1 MQQLNEDEKLIIYAD
16 GACRGN
22 QFTENIGAYGI
33 VLLYKDHMK
42 TLKQAFKNTTNN
54 KMEIIAVI
62 EALKAIKNYNLY
74 TEVYTDS
81 QYVICTLNDGWK
93 RNKNIELWDELDE
106 LISKFKCIK
115 FIKVKGHD
123 GNTYNELADSL
134 CNQAMDELNK

>member
-1 MQQLNEDEKLIIYAD
+1 MDLSVDKIIIYAD

-33 VLLYKDHMK
+33 VLLYKGYMK

-54 KMEIIAVI
+54 KMEIIAII
-62 EALKAIKNYNLY
+62 EALKAVKNYDLY

-81 QYVICTLNDGWK
+81 QYVVCTLNDGWK
-93 RNKNIELWDELDE
+93 RNKNIELWNELDE
-106 LISKFKCIK
+106 LISRFKCIK

-123 GNTYNELADSL
+123 GDTYNELADSL
-134 CNQAMDELNK
+134 CNQAMDEIN

>member
-1 MQQLNEDEKLIIYAD
+1 MDLSVDKIIIYAD

-54 KMEIIAVI
+54 KMEIIAII
-62 EALKAIKNYNLY
+62 EALKAVKNYDLY

-81 QYVICTLNDGWK
+81 QYVVCTLNDGWK
-93 RNKNIELWDELDE
+93 RNKNIELWNELDE
-106 LISKFKCIK
+106 LISRFKCIK

-123 GNTYNELADSL
+123 GDTYNELADSL
-134 CNQAMDELNK
+134 CNQAMDEIN

>member
-33 VLLYKDHMK
+33 VLLYKGYMK

-54 KMEIIAVI
+54 KMEIIAII
-62 EALKAIKNYNLY
+62 EALKVVKNYDLY

-81 QYVICTLNDGWK
+81 QYVVCTLNDGWK
-93 RNKNIELWDELDE
+93 RNKNIELWNELDE
-106 LISKFKCIK
+106 LISRFKCIK

-123 GNTYNELADSL
+123 GDTYNELADSL
-134 CNQAMDELNK
+134 CNQAIDEIN

>member
-33 VLLYKDHMK
+33 VLLYKGHMK

-54 KMEIIAVI
+54 KMEIIAII
-62 EALKAIKNYNLY
+62 EALKVVKNYDLY

-81 QYVICTLNDGWK
+81 QYVVCTLNDGWK
-93 RNKNIELWDELDE
+93 RNKNIELWNELDE
-106 LISKFKCIK
+106 LISRFKCIK

-123 GNTYNELADSL
+123 GDTYNELADSL
-134 CNQAMDELNK
+134 CNQAIDEIN

>member
-1 MQQLNEDEKLIIYAD
+1 MDVSVDKIIIYAD

-54 KMEIIAVI
+54 KMEITAII
-62 EALKAIKNYNLY
+62 EALKAVKNYDLY

-81 QYVICTLNDGWK
+81 QYVVCTLNDGWK
-93 RNKNIELWDELDE
+93 RNKNIELWNELDE
-106 LISKFKCIK
+106 LISRFKCIK

-123 GNTYNELADSL
+123 GDTYNELADSL
-134 CNQAMDELNK
+134 CNQAMDEIN

>member
-1 MQQLNEDEKLIIYAD
+1 MDLSVDKIIIYAD

-33 VLLYKDHMK
+33 VLLYKGQMK

-54 KMEIIAVI
+54 KMEIIAII
-62 EALKAIKNYNLY
+62 EALKAVKNYDLY

-81 QYVICTLNDGWK
+81 QYVVCTLNDGWK
-93 RNKNIELWDELDE
+93 RNKNIELWNELDE
-106 LISKFKCIK
+106 LISRFKCIK

-123 GNTYNELADSL
+123 GDTYNELADSL
-134 CNQAMDELNK
+134 CNQAMDEIN